1 MEFVT
6 KIDKKYIDI
15 NGLNTF
21 LDLEKDIDVS
31 IETATAS
38 VYWLLQI
45 EARDYGIKDISAV
58 ITKVS
63 VEVEVEYWEDND
75 DETDKI
81 YKDFSI
87 EISDHKLIKN
97 EIKITDSSL
106 YPSNIELNLG
116 RKEHSIEVS

>member
-6 KIDKKYIDI
+6 KINKSDIGI
-15 NGLNTF
+15 NGLNVF
-21 LDLEKDIDVS
+21 LDLNKDIDVS

-75 DETDKI
+75 DETDKT

-87 EISDHKLIKN
+87 EISDYKLIKN

>member
-15 NGLNTF
+15 NGLNVF

-31 IETATAS
+31 VETATAS

-87 EISDHKLIKN
+87 EISDYKLIKN

-106 YPSNIELNLG
+106 YPSEVILNLG
-116 RKEHSIEVS
+116 SKEHHVEIN

>member
-6 KIDKKYIDI
+6 KLDKKYIDI

>member
-15 NGLNTF
+15 NGLNVF
-21 LDLEKDIDVS
+21 LGLEKDIDVS

-38 VYWLLQI
+38 VYWLLEI
-45 EARDYGIKDISAV
+45 EARDYGIKNISAV

-87 EISDHKLIKN
+87 EISDYKLIKN
-97 EIKITDSSL
+97 
-106 YPSNIELNLG
+106 
-116 RKEHSIEVS
+116 

>member
-15 NGLNTF
+15 NGLNVF
-21 LDLEKDIDVS
+21 LGLEKDIDVS

-38 VYWLLQI
+38 VYWLLEI
-45 EARDYGIKDISAV
+45 EARDYGIKNISAV

-87 EISDHKLIKN
+87 EISDYKLIKN

>member
-15 NGLNTF
+15 NGLNVF

-31 IETATAS
+31 VETATAS

-87 EISDHKLIKN
+87 EISDYKLIKN